1 MQRCYGQLL
10 VFAATVGA
18 QCSKMAFDGN
28 RVVDPSSK
36 YGGHGCRGW
45 PLLEKHFG
53 VVARATAVIDYC
65 SVGDTK
71 HACGFDIVD
80 CAKRKRLGGVRV
92 LVTLTGS
99 KVIDAAVAQRV
110 DDDTPRVRWIP
121 EQAGS
126 YEVAPMLN
134 WLYQDAADAP
144 QIDAYPNS
152 GDPIYLG
159 PTENRCPGGRCGHA
173 QPFTLEACVKVAAV
187 PFAPT
192 MFRAVDSEA
201 SLPEKLLPPCR
212 DNGSGYWRR
221 QVDGLVFARGDCTV
235 QRFSG
240 DAAEACLALR
250 RVKVVAFL
258 GDSLV
263 RDVWA
268 AFGRRLNVTVDERNF
283 RAQRFA
289 GATAT
294 VASTEGLRVHFSQI
308 WGLDGLWRC
317 GLLPRNLACCGFEP
331 VASGERPPDA
341 AELFGDALPLG
352 PGEILV
358 FANFGI
364 LHMPASAGDPT
375 KFEAR
380 TRHALRR
387 LGAIGKAA
395 GLVVTVVLV
404 TPPTLRGLRNPGLHP
419 AQLEAFAPAM
429 RRLATEDL
437 GPSVKVLDLAPLTAA
452 RADAT
457 ADGLHYGKEVP
468 AAAVDAA
475 LGLVCELQ

>member
-18 QCSKMAFDGN
+18 QCSKMQFDSN
-28 RVVDPSSK
+28 TVVDPAAK
-36 YGGHGCRGW
+36 YGGRGCRGW

-53 VVARATAVIDYC
+53 VVAHATAAVDRC
-65 SVGDTK
+65 SVGDEK
-71 HACGFDIVD
+71 HPCSFDIVD

-99 KVIDAAVAQRV
+99 STLEAASVECV
-110 DDDTPRVRWIP
+110 DDDTLRVRWTP
-121 EQAGS
+121 EQAGA
-126 YEVAPMLN
+126 YEVSSILD

-144 QIDAYPNS
+144 QIDAYPNR

-159 PTENRCPGGRCGHA
+159 PTENRCPGGRCSRA
-173 QPFTLEACVKVAAV
+173 QPFTLEECVKVAAV

-192 MFRAVDSEA
+192 TFRAVEA
-201 SLPEKLLPPCR
+201 SLPEKPLPPCS
-212 DNGSGYWRR
+212 DNGPGYWRR
-221 QVDGLVFARGDCTV
+221 QADGLVFARGDCAV
-235 QRFSG
+235 RRFSG
-240 DAAEACLALR
+240 NATEACLARR

-258 GDSLV
+258 DDSLV
-263 RDVWA
+263 CDTWA
-268 AFGRRLNVTVDERNF
+268 AFGRRLNVTVDERNV
-283 RAQRFA
+283 RARRFA
-289 GATAT
+289 GAAAT
-294 VASTEGLRVHFSQI
+294 IASTIGIRVHFSQI

-317 GLLPRNLACCGFEP
+317 GLLPRDLTCCGFVP

-341 AELFGDALPLG
+341 AELFGDALPRG
-352 PGEILV
+352 PGEVLV

-364 LHMPASAGDPT
+364 LHMPASAGDPA

-387 LGAIGKAA
+387 LGAMGKAA
-395 GLVVTVVLV
+395 ILDVTVMLV
-404 TPPTLRGLRNPGLHP
+404 APPTLRGLRNPGLHP
-419 AQLEAFAPAM
+419 AQLEAFAPVM
-429 RRLATEDL
+429 RRPATEDL

-457 ADGLHYGKEVP
+457 ADGLTARRPPPRPSTRRWGWFVSCSNS
-468 AAAVDAA
+468 V
-475 LGLVCELQ
+475 